1 MMRALPTWLGLGL
14 GLGAAHLVRVWR
26 CPPGRGIRGA
36 CGAAVAGGGGGGA
49 LLARAPLRALGR
61 AGEGEA

>member
-36 CGAAVAGGGGGGA
+36 CGAAVAGA